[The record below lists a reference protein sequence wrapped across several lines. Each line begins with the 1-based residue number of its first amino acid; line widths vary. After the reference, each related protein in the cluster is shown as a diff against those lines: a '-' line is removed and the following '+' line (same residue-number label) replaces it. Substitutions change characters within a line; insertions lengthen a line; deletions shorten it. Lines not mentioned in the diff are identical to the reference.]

1 MLKPCILLLGIC
13 GALQAQQ
20 VAAPTP
26 EQVGPPRGENTGEY
40 NITQQFETGFRW
52 NQVFGDRGEY
62 RSDANYGNGIRL
74 LSSSFTMNSKDGHGH
89 LFDEISLTTLGL
101 GNDPY
106 EAVTLRVQKNGLYRY
121 DGVWRL
127 SDYYNPGLTVAGG
140 QHLEDTQRRLQDH
153 DLTLLPQSWL
163 QFHMGYSR
171 TADTGPALSSAQEF
185 DANGQAYPFFTNVK
199 RQWNEYRLGADA
211 TFQGFRL
218 VVMHRWDYYKDDTP
232 GTALGVQSAGPTFG
246 NLDLTTVNQFNRS
259 QPVHGSDPGWMGNL
273 FTRRKYW
280 GMNARL
286 AYDGGRNDFAL
297 VESVLGT
304 SQFGGA
310 ASRQIVVGGDAKRPD
325 LVGNFNFSIFPN
337 DKLTFTNNTSINSN
351 RIDGNSSYSEI
362 ITGTDLGLTV
372 YFQSLDIRTIIN
384 SSRVSYQVDKWLGVF
399 GGWNYSDRSVTTVQ
413 GESLPAFANST
424 INNAYVVANQ
434 SQEGVLGVRLR
445 PAKGLTVSLD
455 GEVGR
460 ANRPLT
466 PISDNKYQ
474 TLGGRVDYR
483 TRKVQLSSSYREVYN
498 NNQPI
503 SFQSSYS
510 HSRTYAASASWA
522 PTSWFA
528 LDASYTRLHL
538 DTWSALA
545 FYAGLTRPTLQ
556 GSLRSLYFSN
566 VHAGNLGA
574 RFGIGRRADVFVGYS
589 ITMDVGDGRATA
601 APAGLTN
608 PISTLLDSVQTFP
621 LTYESPLARISVKIT
636 PKVRWNA
643 GYQFYDYAEQ
653 FGLLGYYQNFHA
665 HTGYTSVLW
674 AF

>member
-1 MLKPCILLLGIC
+1 MLRRCLIMLGMC

-26 EQVGPPRGENTGEY
+26 DQVGPPRGENTGDY
-40 NITQQFETGFRW
+40 NITQQFETGYRW

-127 SDYYNPGLTVAGG
+127 SDYYNPGLTAAGG
-140 QHLEDTQRRLQDH
+140 LHLADTQRRLQDH
-153 DLTLLPQSWL
+153 DLTLLPQSKV
-163 QFHMGYSR
+163 QFHLGYSR
-171 TADTGPALSSAQEF
+171 TAETGPALSTAQEF
-185 DANGQAYPFFTNVK
+185 DTNGQGYPFFTNVK
-199 RQWNEYRLGADA
+199 RQWNEYRVGADA
-211 TFQGFRL
+211 TFAGFKL
-218 VVMHRWDYYKDDTP
+218 TVMRRWDYYKDDTP
-232 GTALGVQSAGPTFG
+232 GVADGVQSAGPTIG
-246 NLDLTTVNQFNRS
+246 NTDLTVVNQFNRS
-259 QPVHGSDPGWMGNL
+259 QPVHGSDPGWLGNL
-273 FTRRKYW
+273 FTRRKHW
-280 GMNARL
+280 ALNARL
-286 AYDGGRNDFAL
+286 AYDAGKNDFAL
-297 VESVLGT
+297 VESVLGV

-325 LVGNFNFSIFPN
+325 LVGNVNFSLLPT
-337 DKLTFTNNTSINSN
+337 DKLTFTNNTSISSN

-362 ITGTDLGLTV
+362 ITGTNLGLTI

-384 SSRVSYQVDKWLGVF
+384 SSRVNYQLTKWLGVF
-399 GGWNYSDRSVTTVQ
+399 GGWNYSDRSVTTTQ
-413 GESLPAFANST
+413 GETLPAFANST
-424 INNAYVVANQ
+424 INNSYIVANQ
-434 SQEGVLGVRLR
+434 SQEGVLGVRIR
-445 PAKGLTVSLD
+445 PAKGLTVNLD
-455 GEVGR
+455 GDLGR

-466 PISDNKYQ
+466 PISDNKYH
-474 TLGGRVDYR
+474 TLGGRADYR
-483 TRKVQLSSSYREVYN
+483 VKKIQLSSSYREIYN

-503 SFQSSYS
+503 SFQYSYS
-510 HSRTYAASASWA
+510 HSRTYTATGSWT
-522 PTSWFA
+522 PVGWFS

-545 FYAGLTRPTLQ
+545 FYASLTRPTLQ
-556 GSLRSLYFSN
+556 ASFRSLYFSN

-574 RFGIGRRADVFVGYS
+574 RFGIGRRADLFVGYS
-589 ITMDVGDGRATA
+589 ITMDVGDGRSTA

-608 PISTLLDSVQTFP
+608 PISTVLDSVQTFP
-621 LTYESPLARISVKIT
+621 LTYESPLARLSVKIS
-636 PKVRWNA
+636 PKMRWNA
-643 GYQFYDYAEQ
+643 GYQFYDYNEQ